1 MENKINELFDEIVK
15 SELENLKDW
24 LKSPEEKRTTV
35 EYLVK
40 LNDIQTERKEVKRKE
55 TELELKHLELEDKI
69 EVQSDDKV
77 YKEVLVKREMLQTFI
92 KGGIEVFGVVA
103 PIMFYSAWMKRGLR
117 FEETGTYTSQ
127 TFKGLFGKFKPTK
140 WYW

>member
-1 MENKINELFDEIVK
+1 MENTIEGLLDDVIK
-15 SELENLKDW
+15 SELEKVKDSI
-24 LKSPEEKRTTV
+24 LSPEEKRTMV
-35 EYLVK
+35 EYLVT
-40 LNDIQTERKEVKRKE
+40 LNNIQTERKEVKRKE

-69 EVQSDDKV
+69 EVQTDDKA
-77 YKEVLVKREMLQTFI
+77 YKEVLVKREMLQTFV

-140 WYW
+140 

>member
-1 MENKINELFDEIVK
+1 MENTIEGLLDDVIK
-15 SELENLKDW
+15 SELEKMKDSIM
-24 LKSPEEKRTTV
+24 SPEEKRTMV

-40 LNDIQTERKEVKRKE
+40 LNCIQTERKEVKRKE

-69 EVQSDDKV
+69 EVQTDDKA
-77 YKEVLVKREMLQTFI
+77 YKEVLVKREMLQMFV

-103 PIMFYSAWMKRGLR
+103 PIMFYSVWMKRGLR

-140 WYW
+140 

>member
-1 MENKINELFDEIVK
+1 MENTIEGLLDDVIK
-15 SELENLKDW
+15 SELEKVKDSIM
-24 LKSPEEKRTTV
+24 SPEEKRTMV

-40 LNDIQTERKEVKRKE
+40 LNSIQTERKEVKRKE

-69 EVQSDDKV
+69 EVQTDDKA
-77 YKEVLVKREMLQTFI
+77 YKEVLAKREMLQTFV
-92 KGGIEVFGVVA
+92 KGGIEVLGVVA
-103 PIMFYSAWMKRGLR
+103 PIMFYSAWMKRGLK

-140 WYW
+140 

>member
-1 MENKINELFDEIVK
+1 MENTIEGLLDDVIK
-15 SELENLKDW
+15 SELEKVKDSIM
-24 LKSPEEKRTTV
+24 SPEEKRTTV

-40 LNDIQTERKEVKRKE
+40 LNSIQTERKEVKRKE

-69 EVQSDDKV
+69 EVQTDDKA
-77 YKEVLVKREMLQTFI
+77 YKEVLVKREMLQTFV
-92 KGGIEVFGVVA
+92 KGGIEVLGVVA

-140 WYW
+140 

>member
-1 MENKINELFDEIVK
+1 MENTIEGLLDDVIK
-15 SELENLKDW
+15 SELEKLKDSVE
-24 LKSPEEKRTTV
+24 SPEEKRTMV

-40 LNDIQTERKEVKRKE
+40 LNNIQTERKEVKRKE

-69 EVQSDDKV
+69 EVQTDDKA
-77 YKEVLVKREMLQTFI
+77 YKEVLAKREMLQTFV
-92 KGGIEVFGVVA
+92 KSGVEVLGVVA

-140 WYW
+140 

>member
-1 MENKINELFDEIVK
+1 MENTIEGLLDDVIK
-15 SELENLKDW
+15 SELEKVKDSIM
-24 LKSPEEKRTTV
+24 SPEEKRTMV

-40 LNDIQTERKEVKRKE
+40 LNCIQTERKEVKRKE

-69 EVQSDDKV
+69 EVQSDDKA
-77 YKEVLVKREMLQTFI
+77 YKEVLAKREMLQTFV

-103 PIMFYSAWMKRGLR
+103 PIMFYSAWMKRGLK

-127 TFKGLFGKFKPTK
+127 TFKGLFGRFKPTK
-140 WYW
+140 

>member
-1 MENKINELFDEIVK
+1 MENTIEGLLDDVIK
-15 SELENLKDW
+15 SELKKMKDSIM
-24 LKSPEEKRTTV
+24 SPEEKRTMV

-40 LNDIQTERKEVKRKE
+40 LNSIQTERKEVKRKE

-69 EVQSDDKV
+69 EVQTDDKA
-77 YKEVLVKREMLQTFI
+77 YKEVLVKREMLQTFV
-92 KGGIEVFGVVA
+92 KGGIEVFGVIA

-140 WYW
+140 

>member
-1 MENKINELFDEIVK
+1 MDNTIEGLLDDVIK
-15 SELENLKDW
+15 SELEKVKDSIM
-24 LKSPEEKRTTV
+24 SPEEKRTTV

-40 LNDIQTERKEVKRKE
+40 LNNIQTERKEVKRKE

-69 EVQSDDKV
+69 EVQTDDKA
-77 YKEVLVKREMLQTFI
+77 YKEVFAKREMLQTFV

-140 WYW
+140 

>member
-1 MENKINELFDEIVK
+1 MENTIEGLLDDVIK
-15 SELENLKDW
+15 SELEKVKDSIM
-24 LKSPEEKRTTV
+24 SPEEKRTMV

-40 LNDIQTERKEVKRKE
+40 LNNIQTERKDVTRKE

-69 EVQSDDKV
+69 EVQNDDKA
-77 YKEVLVKREMLQTFI
+77 YKEVLVKREMLQTFV
-92 KGGIEVFGVVA
+92 KGGIEVLGVVA
-103 PIMFYSAWMKRGLR
+103 PIMFYSAWMKRGLK

-140 WYW
+140 

>member
-1 MENKINELFDEIVK
+1 MENTIEGLLDDVIK
-15 SELENLKDW
+15 SELEKVKDSIM
-24 LKSPEEKRTTV
+24 SPEEKRTMV

-40 LNDIQTERKEVKRKE
+40 LNSIQTERKEVKRKE

-69 EVQSDDKV
+69 EVQSDDKA
-77 YKEVLVKREMLQTFI
+77 YKEVLVKREMLQTFV

-103 PIMFYSAWMKRGLR
+103 PIMFYSAWMKRGLK

-140 WYW
+140 

>member
-1 MENKINELFDEIVK
+1 MENTIEGLLDDVIK
-15 SELENLKDW
+15 SELEKVKDSIM
-24 LKSPEEKRTTV
+24 SPEEKRTMV

-40 LNDIQTERKEVKRKE
+40 LNCIQTERKEVKRKE

-69 EVQSDDKV
+69 EVQTDDKA
-77 YKEVLVKREMLQTFI
+77 YKEVLVKRETLQTFV
-92 KGGIEVFGVVA
+92 KGGIEVLGVVA
-103 PIMFYSAWMKRGLR
+103 PIMFYSAWMKRGLK

-140 WYW
+140 

>member
-1 MENKINELFDEIVK
+1 MENTIEGLLDDVIK
-15 SELENLKDW
+15 SELEKVKDSTM
-24 LKSPEEKRTTV
+24 SPEEKRTMV

-40 LNDIQTERKEVKRKE
+40 LNSIQTERKEVKRKE
-55 TELELKHLELEDKI
+55 NELELKHLELEDKI
-69 EVQSDDKV
+69 EVQTDDKA
-77 YKEVLVKREMLQTFI
+77 YKEVLMKREMLQTFV
-92 KGGIEVFGVVA
+92 KGGIEVLGVVA

-140 WYW
+140 

>member
-1 MENKINELFDEIVK
+1 MENTIEGLLDDVIK
-15 SELENLKDW
+15 SELEKVKDSTM
-24 LKSPEEKRTTV
+24 SPEEKRTMV

-40 LNDIQTERKEVKRKE
+40 LNSIQTERKEVKRKE

-69 EVQSDDKV
+69 EVQTDDKA
-77 YKEVLVKREMLQTFI
+77 YKEVLAKREMLQTFV

-140 WYW
+140 

>member
-1 MENKINELFDEIVK
+1 MENTIEGLLDDVIK
-15 SELENLKDW
+15 SELEKVKDSIM
-24 LKSPEEKRTTV
+24 SPEEKRTMV

-40 LNDIQTERKEVKRKE
+40 LNSIQTERKEVKRKE

-69 EVQSDDKV
+69 EVQTDDKA
-77 YKEVLVKREMLQTFI
+77 YKEVLMKREMLQTFV
-92 KGGIEVFGVVA
+92 KGGIEVFGVIA

-140 WYW
+140 

>member
-1 MENKINELFDEIVK
+1 MENTIEGLLDDVIK
-15 SELENLKDW
+15 SELEKVKDSIM
-24 LKSPEEKRTTV
+24 SPEEKRTMV

-40 LNDIQTERKEVKRKE
+40 LNGIQTERKEVKRKE

-69 EVQSDDKV
+69 EVQTDDKA
-77 YKEVLVKREMLQTFI
+77 YKEVLVKREMLQTFV

-103 PIMFYSAWMKRGLR
+103 PIMFYSAWMKRGLK

-140 WYW
+140 

>member
-1 MENKINELFDEIVK
+1 MENTIEGLLDDVIK
-15 SELENLKDW
+15 SELEKVKDSTM
-24 LKSPEEKRTTV
+24 SPEEKRTMV

-40 LNDIQTERKEVKRKE
+40 LNSIQTERKEVKRKE

-69 EVQSDDKV
+69 EVQTDDKA
-77 YKEVLVKREMLQTFI
+77 YKEVLAKREMLQTFV
-92 KGGIEVFGVVA
+92 KSGVEVLGVVA

-140 WYW
+140 

>member
-1 MENKINELFDEIVK
+1 MENTIEGLLDDVIK
-15 SELENLKDW
+15 SELEKVKDSIM
-24 LKSPEEKRTTV
+24 SPEEKRTMV

-40 LNDIQTERKEVKRKE
+40 LNGIQTERKEVKRKE

-69 EVQSDDKV
+69 EVQSDDKA
-77 YKEVLVKREMLQTFI
+77 YKEVLVKREMLQTFV

-103 PIMFYSAWMKRGLR
+103 PIMFYSAWMKRGLK

-140 WYW
+140 

>member
-1 MENKINELFDEIVK
+1 MENTIEGLLDDVIK
-15 SELENLKDW
+15 SELKKMKDSIM
-24 LKSPEEKRTTV
+24 SPEEKRTMV

-40 LNDIQTERKEVKRKE
+40 LNSIQTERKEVKRKE

-77 YKEVLVKREMLQTFI
+77 YKEFLVKREMLQTFV

-103 PIMFYSAWMKRGLR
+103 PIMFYSAWMKRGLK

-140 WYW
+140 

>member
-1 MENKINELFDEIVK
+1 MENTIEGLLDDVIK
-15 SELENLKDW
+15 SELEKVKDSI
-24 LKSPEEKRTTV
+24 LSPEEKRTMV

-40 LNDIQTERKEVKRKE
+40 LNSIQTERKEVKRKE

-69 EVQSDDKV
+69 EVQSDDKA
-77 YKEVLVKREMLQTFI
+77 YKEVLVKREMLQTFV

-140 WYW
+140 

>member
-1 MENKINELFDEIVK
+1 MDNTIEGLLDDVIK
-15 SELENLKDW
+15 SELEKVKDSIM
-24 LKSPEEKRTTV
+24 SPEEKRTMV

-40 LNDIQTERKEVKRKE
+40 LNNIQTERKEVKRKE

-69 EVQSDDKV
+69 EVQSDDKA
-77 YKEVLVKREMLQTFI
+77 YKEVLVKREMLQTFV

-140 WYW
+140 

>member
-1 MENKINELFDEIVK
+1 MENTIEGLLDDVIK
-15 SELENLKDW
+15 SELEKVKDSTM
-24 LKSPEEKRTTV
+24 SPEEKRTMV

-40 LNDIQTERKEVKRKE
+40 LNSIQTERKEIKRKE

-69 EVQSDDKV
+69 EVQTDDKA
-77 YKEVLVKREMLQTFI
+77 YKEVLAKREMLQTFV

-140 WYW
+140 

>member
-1 MENKINELFDEIVK
+1 MENTIEGLLDDVIK
-15 SELENLKDW
+15 SELEKVKDSIM
-24 LKSPEEKRTTV
+24 SPEEKRTMV

-40 LNDIQTERKEVKRKE
+40 LNSIQTERKEVKRKE

-69 EVQSDDKV
+69 EVQTDDKA
-77 YKEVLVKREMLQTFI
+77 YKEVLVKREMLQTFL

-127 TFKGLFGKFKPTK
+127 TFKGFFGKFKPTK
-140 WYW
+140 

>member
-1 MENKINELFDEIVK
+1 MENTIEGLLDDVIK
-15 SELENLKDW
+15 SELEKVKDSIM
-24 LKSPEEKRTTV
+24 SPEEKRTMV

-40 LNDIQTERKEVKRKE
+40 LNSIQTERKEVKRKE

-69 EVQSDDKV
+69 EVQTDDKA
-77 YKEVLVKREMLQTFI
+77 YKEVLAKREMLQTFV

-140 WYW
+140 

>member
-1 MENKINELFDEIVK
+1 MENTIEGLLDDVIK
-15 SELENLKDW
+15 SELEKVKDSIM
-24 LKSPEEKRTTV
+24 SPEEKRTMV

-40 LNDIQTERKEVKRKE
+40 LNSIQTERKEVKRKE

-69 EVQSDDKV
+69 EVQSDDKA
-77 YKEVLVKREMLQTFI
+77 YKEVLVKREMLQTFV

-140 WYW
+140 

>member
-1 MENKINELFDEIVK
+1 MENTIEGLLDDVIK
-15 SELENLKDW
+15 SELEKVKDSIM
-24 LKSPEEKRTTV
+24 SPEEKRTMV

-40 LNDIQTERKEVKRKE
+40 LNSIQTERKEVKRKE

-69 EVQSDDKV
+69 EVQSDDKA
-77 YKEVLVKREMLQTFI
+77 YKEVLAKREMLQTFV

-140 WYW
+140 

>member
-1 MENKINELFDEIVK
+1 MENTIEGLLDDVIK
-15 SELENLKDW
+15 SELEKVKDSIM
-24 LKSPEEKRTTV
+24 SPEEKRTMV

-40 LNDIQTERKEVKRKE
+40 LNNIQTERKEVKRKE

-69 EVQSDDKV
+69 EVQSDDKA
-77 YKEVLVKREMLQTFI
+77 YKEVLAKREMLQTFV

-103 PIMFYSAWMKRGLR
+103 PIMFYSAWMKRGLK

-140 WYW
+140 

>member
-1 MENKINELFDEIVK
+1 MENTIEGLLDDVIK
-15 SELENLKDW
+15 SELEKVKDSIM
-24 LKSPEEKRTTV
+24 SPEEKRTMV

-40 LNDIQTERKEVKRKE
+40 LNNIQTERKEVKRKE

-69 EVQSDDKV
+69 EVQSDDKA
-77 YKEVLVKREMLQTFI
+77 YKEVLAKREMLQTFV

-140 WYW
+140 

>member
-1 MENKINELFDEIVK
+1 MENTIEGLLDDVLK
-15 SELENLKDW
+15 SELEKVKDSIM
-24 LKSPEEKRTTV
+24 SPEEKRTMV

-40 LNDIQTERKEVKRKE
+40 LNSIQTERKEVKRKE

-77 YKEVLVKREMLQTFI
+77 YKEVLVKREMLQTFV

-140 WYW
+140 

>member
-1 MENKINELFDEIVK
+1 MENTIEGLLDDVIK
-15 SELENLKDW
+15 SELEKMKDSIM
-24 LKSPEEKRTTV
+24 SPEEKRTMV

-40 LNDIQTERKEVKRKE
+40 LNCIQTERKEVKRKE

-69 EVQSDDKV
+69 EVQTDDKA

-140 WYW
+140 

>member
-1 MENKINELFDEIVK
+1 MENTIEGLLDDVIK
-15 SELENLKDW
+15 SELEKVKDSIM
-24 LKSPEEKRTTV
+24 SPEEKRTMV

-40 LNDIQTERKEVKRKE
+40 LNGIQTERKEVKRKE

-69 EVQSDDKV
+69 EVQTDDKA
-77 YKEVLVKREMLQTFI
+77 YKEVLAKREMLQTFV

-140 WYW
+140 

>member
-1 MENKINELFDEIVK
+1 MENTIEGLLDDVIK
-15 SELENLKDW
+15 SELEKMKDSIM
-24 LKSPEEKRTTV
+24 SPEEKRTMV

-40 LNDIQTERKEVKRKE
+40 LNSIQTERKEVKRKE

-69 EVQSDDKV
+69 EVQTDDKA
-77 YKEVLVKREMLQTFI
+77 YKEVLVKREMLQTFV

-140 WYW
+140 

>member
-1 MENKINELFDEIVK
+1 MENTIEGLLDDVIKF
-15 SELENLKDW
+15 ELEKVKDSIM
-24 LKSPEEKRTTV
+24 SPEEKRTMV

-40 LNDIQTERKEVKRKE
+40 LNSIQTERKEVKRKE
-55 TELELKHLELEDKI
+55 TELELKRLELEDKI

-77 YKEVLVKREMLQTFI
+77 YKEVLVKREMLQTFV

-140 WYW
+140 

>member
-1 MENKINELFDEIVK
+1 MENTIEGLLDDVIK
-15 SELENLKDW
+15 SELEKVKDSIM
-24 LKSPEEKRTTV
+24 SPEEKRTTV

-40 LNDIQTERKEVKRKE
+40 LNSIQTERKEVKRKE

-69 EVQSDDKV
+69 EVQTDDKA
-77 YKEVLVKREMLQTFI
+77 YKEVLVKREMLQTFV

-140 WYW
+140 

>member
-1 MENKINELFDEIVK
+1 MANTIEGLLDDVIK
-15 SELENLKDW
+15 SELEKVKDSIM
-24 LKSPEEKRTTV
+24 SPEEKRTMV

-40 LNDIQTERKEVKRKE
+40 LNSIQTERKEVKRKE

-69 EVQSDDKV
+69 EVQTDDKV
-77 YKEVLVKREMLQTFI
+77 YKEVLVKREMLQTFV

-103 PIMFYSAWMKRGLR
+103 PIMFYSAWMKRGLK

-140 WYW
+140 

>member
-1 MENKINELFDEIVK
+1 MENTIEGLLDDVIK
-15 SELENLKDW
+15 SELEKVKDSIM
-24 LKSPEEKRTTV
+24 SPEEKRTTV

-40 LNDIQTERKEVKRKE
+40 LNCIQTERKEVKRKE

-69 EVQSDDKV
+69 EVQTDDKA
-77 YKEVLVKREMLQTFI
+77 YKEVLAKREMLQTFV

-140 WYW
+140 

>member
-1 MENKINELFDEIVK
+1 MENTIEGLLDDVIK
-15 SELENLKDW
+15 SELEKVKDSTM
-24 LKSPEEKRTTV
+24 SPEEKRTMV

-40 LNDIQTERKEVKRKE
+40 LNSIQTERKEVKRKE
-55 TELELKHLELEDKI
+55 NELELKHLELEDKI
-69 EVQSDDKV
+69 EVQTDDKA
-77 YKEVLVKREMLQTFI
+77 YKEVLAKREMLQTFV

-140 WYW
+140 

>member
-1 MENKINELFDEIVK
+1 MENTIEGLLDDVIK
-15 SELENLKDW
+15 SELEKVKDSIM
-24 LKSPEEKRTTV
+24 SPEEKKITV
-35 EYLVK
+35 EYLVE
-40 LNDIQTERKEVKRKE
+40 LNSIQTERKEVKRKE

-69 EVQSDDKV
+69 EVQTDDKA
-77 YKEVLVKREMLQTFI
+77 YKEVLMKREMLQTFV

-140 WYW
+140 

>member
-1 MENKINELFDEIVK
+1 MDNTIEGLLDDVIK
-15 SELENLKDW
+15 SELEKVKDSIM
-24 LKSPEEKRTTV
+24 SPEEKRTMV

-40 LNDIQTERKEVKRKE
+40 LNCIQTERKEVKRKE

-69 EVQSDDKV
+69 EVQTDDKA
-77 YKEVLVKREMLQTFI
+77 YKEVLVKREMLQTFV

-140 WYW
+140 